1 MEGVVL
7 EVPVP
12 AGSHLAHVHLCPECL
27 QTAPSWDSLQVGVGR
42 WARFGG
48 RVLKLNHAS
57 DRAAPN
63 GSLGSSV
70 AMAESVRLAAAPL
83 HDELMDRYPRSSRPV
98 TSVVTLPRSFG
109 VSPLEQAEAHACTRK
124 VSEVLALSDGVGGSD

>member
-1 MEGVVL
+1 MFPNLLRAIPIPLPVLSVRQRGMLAVSPRVAL

-12 AGSHLAHVHLCPECL
+12 AGSQLAHVHLCPECL

-63 GSLGSSV
+63 VSLGPSANTKLV
-70 AMAESVRLAAAPL
+70 I
-83 HDELMDRYPRSSRPV
+83 RP
-98 TSVVTLPRSFG
+98 S
-109 VSPLEQAEAHACTRK
+109 A
-124 VSEVLALSDGVGGSD
+124 